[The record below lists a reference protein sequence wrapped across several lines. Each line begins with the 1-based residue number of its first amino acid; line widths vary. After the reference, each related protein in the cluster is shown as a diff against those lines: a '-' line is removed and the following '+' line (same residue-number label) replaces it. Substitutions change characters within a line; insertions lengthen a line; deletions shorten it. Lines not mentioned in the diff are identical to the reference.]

1 MEVRAVS
8 DTTAHGGDSMA
19 DHPVPLIPALI
30 GPTAVGKTAIGI
42 ALAERVNGEII
53 SADSRQVYKDLT
65 IGTAKPGAESLR
77 RVPHHFIDELD
88 VSEPFSAGLFARAA
102 SDRIEGILARGR
114 LPIVVGGSTLYIE
127 ALLHGLADI
136 PDTTAATRSRLMERL
151 DAEGARALY
160 EELRMVDPNSAATM
174 DETKTHR
181 VVRALE
187 VYLDTGRSLSS
198 YHGESPASTFSFA
211 PHVLTRPREEL
222 YRRINQRVD
231 QMLADGLIQEN
242 RRLLS
247 EREHQE
253 VISLRTIGY
262 REPRS
267 YLRGEISY
275 EEMVRQLKRN
285 TRRYAKR
292 QLTWFRRHEAY
303 SWHDLSSFPGPSV
316 LVNQILQCCGLH

>member
-1 MEVRAVS
+1 MHAVS
-8 DTTAHGGDSMA
+8 DPNTHGGDSMA
-19 DHPVPLIPALI
+19 DRTVPLIPALI

-42 ALAERVNGEII
+42 ALAERANGEII
-53 SADSRQVYKDLT
+53 SADSRQVYKGLT
-65 IGTAKPGAESLR
+65 IGTSKPDAVSLR
-77 RVPHHFIDELD
+77 RVPHHFIDELE
-88 VSEPFSAGLFARAA
+88 VSEPFSAGLFAQAA
-102 SDRIEGILARGR
+102 SNRIERILARGR

-136 PDTTAATRSRLMERL
+136 PATTAATRSRLMERL

-160 EELRMVDPNSAATM
+160 EELRKVDPDSAATM

-187 VYLDTGRSLSS
+187 VYLDTGRPLSS
-198 YHGESPASTFSFA
+198 YHAESSGSPFSFA

-222 YRRINQRVD
+222 YERINRRVD
-231 QMLADGLIQEN
+231 LMLADGLIAEN

-247 EREHQE
+247 ESEHQDAMA
-253 VISLRTIGY
+253 LRTIGY
-262 REPRS
+262 REPRA

-292 QLTWFRRHEAY
+292 QLTWFRRHEGY
-303 SWHDLSSFPGPSV
+303 SWHDLSNYSASHA
-316 LVNQILQCCGLH
+316 LVKKLL